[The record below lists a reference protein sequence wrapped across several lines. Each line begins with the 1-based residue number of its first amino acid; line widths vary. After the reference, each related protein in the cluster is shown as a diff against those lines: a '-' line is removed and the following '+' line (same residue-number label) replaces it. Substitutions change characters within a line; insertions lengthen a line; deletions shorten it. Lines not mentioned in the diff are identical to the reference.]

1 MSEKCI
7 KIDNHLECYAHENQ
21 LLAEHFLQTYFF
33 DSFRYDA
40 PKSKR
45 QKVVELIISP
55 KCNLGCKYCYIHRHK
70 KEIFDENIF
79 DEDLTIKN
87 LKLFLQ
93 WTEKQ
98 EFNPGLEIFSGELFA
113 QEVGFKVL
121 ETIYNHQKNLI
132 PEHRIPSITI
142 PTNFTF
148 LNSDEL
154 TERVRDLKH
163 KLESIGIQFFL
174 SASFDGLY
182 MEQNRPYTKNLDYN
196 INIERDETYYDKVF
210 KFCATEYC
218 GLHPML
224 YSKDIDKWK
233 QNFLWFQEKMA
244 EHGVP
249 WQDLYLLHVRNEEWT
264 SENIQD
270 LMDFVEFL
278 FEWTWEQVDHDIDA
292 FLHFMLKEHGFN
304 IMTTAFNI
312 ISRGITCG
320 IQSTLTIRLSDL
332 MVYPCHR
339 TGYEQYYCG
348 QFVQDDD
355 EVLKYKNINAELLI
369 TTYGVHK
376 EALPNCYECP
386 INKLCTGQC
395 FGACHESNNNLF
407 IPIPSVCLTSYA
419 ILVASIKGLLKTGTY
434 NAYIRH
440 LDQSLVDQID
450 YVKKELNI

>member
-1 MSEKCI
+1 MAEKCI
-7 KIDNHLECYAHENQ
+7 KADTSVERYALENQ
-21 LLAEHFLQTYFF
+21 KLADHFLQTYFF
-33 DSFRYDA
+33 NAFHKDGVKEREH
-40 PKSKR
+40 KT
-45 QKVVELIISP
+45 VELIISP

-70 KEIFDENIF
+70 KEIFDEGIF

-93 WTEKQ
+93 WIEKH
-98 EFNPGLEIFSGELFA
+98 EFNPALEIFSGELFA

-121 ETIYNHQKNLI
+121 EIIYEHQKNI
-132 PEHRIPSITI
+132 PAAARIPSVTI

-154 TERVRDLKH
+154 TCRVRDLKH
-163 KLESIGIQFFL
+163 KLESIGITMFL
-174 SASFDGLY
+174 SASFDGMH

-196 INIERDETYYDKVF
+196 INLERDESYYDKVF
-210 KFCATEYC
+210 QFCSTEYC
-218 GLHPML
+218 GLHPMV

-244 EHGVP
+244 QHNIP

-264 SENIQD
+264 NENLQD
-270 LMDFVEFL
+270 LMNFVEFL
-278 FEWTWEQVDHDIDA
+278 FEWSWEQVNHDIDA
-292 FLHFMLKEHGFN
+292 FLYFMLKEHGFN
-304 IMTTAFNI
+304 MMTTPFNI
-312 ISRGITCG
+312 IGRGITCG

-348 QFVQDDD
+348 QFIPDDE

-369 TTYGVHK
+369 TTYGIHK
-376 EALPNCYECP
+376 ETLPECYECP

-407 IPIPSVCLTSYA
+407 VPIPSVCMTSYA
-419 ILVASIKGLLKTGTY
+419 IAIGAIKGLIKIGAY
-434 NAYIRH
+434 NAYVKK
-440 LDQSLVDQID
+440 LDSALIAQME
-450 YVKKELNI
+450 YVKKELGL